1 MFARR
6 ILCAF
11 LAVLLLCL
19 GLAVAEPAIKKDVE
33 VHFFDMKKG
42 EFFDWS
48 FPFDETLFFS
58 PSSEYNH
65 TLAQMSIGLAI
76 ASFRAKSDRPEET
89 ITRYFQETGFE
100 QIELMQY
107 DTVPSLETI
116 GTAIGNKKLADGTT
130 LIAIGVSGGNYG
142 DEWLSNLSIGI
153 KKEHIG
159 FEKATQEALKRFDEY
174 IEKHQIS
181 GKIKVWISGYSRA
194 AAVSNLVAATLLERG
209 NLIADDIFAYTF
221 ATPYTT
227 KEPDLYPQIFNI
239 VGMFDPVASVP
250 FWEWGFH
257 RKGQTLTLPSQEID
271 SDYLPKLARAAAV
284 YEKIHGQPY
293 PHASERNWM
302 IFRMFEILVDFVDSP
317 ETYETY
323 FEPVLKQLWTEKKE
337 PIKLVSSF
345 FNILNNSQE
354 LKEKIG
360 DELDV
365 FTGFVNQFLYE
376 AILEQIGLSTNNYG
390 ALKLLNTMV
399 FEHMPSLYVAWL
411 FSDDDPVALY
421 PEDICYK
428 RIFFSGPVDLTVYKA
443 DGTAL
448 NMMTYE
454 RKDLPLSM
462 IDTGNKTILTL
473 PGDSL
478 YRVVFTAKS
487 KGFLQSEIR
496 AYLGTTTLQRRMPYD
511 DISMEAGETFSIA
524 VDTESIP
531 GPEELGMVSSKGQ
544 TYYPV
549 QDNWNEETF
558 VPQPGKKELSQTTAP
573 NMLQYLAIA
582 SAVLFLGIVTGCALL
597 IRWVIIKRRR
607 ARSKKTSTDT
617 PSEVDS

>member
-1 MFARR
+1 MFGRR

-11 LAVLLLCL
+11 FAVLLLCS

-48 FPFDETLFFS
+48 FPFDEALFFS

-65 TLAQMSIGLAI
+65 TMAQMSIGLAV
-76 ASFRAKSDRPEET
+76 ASFRAKSDHPEET

-116 GTAIGNKKLADGTT
+116 GTAMGNKKLADGST

-159 FEKATQEALKRFDEY
+159 FETATQVALKRFDEY
-174 IEKHQIS
+174 IEKYQIS
-181 GKIKVWISGYSRA
+181 GKIKIWISGYSRA

-209 NLIADDIFAYTF
+209 DLVADDIFAYTF

-227 KEPDLYPQIFNI
+227 KEPDQYPQIFNI

-250 FWEWGFH
+250 FWEWGFY
-257 RKGQTLTLPSQEID
+257 RKGQTLTLPSQETD

-293 PHASERNWM
+293 PHAPERNWM

-337 PIKLVSSF
+337 PIKLISSF

-365 FTGFVNQFLYE
+365 LTSFVNQFLYE
-376 AILEQIGLSTNNYG
+376 AILEQMGLSKNNYG

-411 FSDDDPVALY
+411 FSDNDPVALY

-448 NMMTYE
+448 DMMTYE

-473 PGDSL
+473 PGDSQ
-478 YRVVFTAKS
+478 YRVVFTAKN
-487 KGFLQSEIR
+487 KGILQSEIR
-496 AYLGTTTLQRRMPYD
+496 AYLGTTTVQRRMPYD
-511 DISMEAGETFSIA
+511 DILMEAGETFSIA

-531 GPEELGMVSSKGQ
+531 EPEELGMVSSKGQ

-558 VPQPGKKELSQTTAP
+558 VPQPGKKELSHTTAP
-573 NMLQYLAIA
+573 NMLLYLTIGA
-582 SAVLFLGIVTGCALL
+582 SVLFVGMVTGCVFL
-597 IRWVIIKRRR
+597 IRWAVVRKRRKN
-607 ARSKKTSTDT
+607 AKKTSMDTSSKTDL
-617 PSEVDS
+617 